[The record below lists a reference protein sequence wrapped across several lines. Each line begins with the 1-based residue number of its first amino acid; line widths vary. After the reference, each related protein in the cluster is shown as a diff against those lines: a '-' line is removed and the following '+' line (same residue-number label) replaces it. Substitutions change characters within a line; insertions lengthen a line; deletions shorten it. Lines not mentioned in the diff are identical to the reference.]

1 MTHHYAEMG
10 NRIMDA
16 SIRERD
22 DEKMKSAVNVN
33 VKRGLENHE
42 KHPGGKRGRED
53 VTDKDG
59 SPHFSMKRGR
69 MENEKDDEI
78 LAECPLFKNDIQECG
93 SKNVKD
99 LNLDSVRAV
108 SSSSSGSAK
117 RIAEKQVQGGI
128 NPSTVGGPPL
138 SKPPAVGGQPLS
150 KPPAVGGPPLS
161 KPPMLGGQPL
171 SNPPAVGGQPLSNP
185 PEVGGQSLSKPP
197 AVGGQPLSKPPPAG
211 GQPLSKPPAAV
222 GGQPL
227 SKPRAV
233 GGQPLSKPPAV
244 GGQPLSKPPAV
255 GGQSLIKPPAVGGQS
270 LSNPLKRY
278 LPANFVS
285 MNEYTGNNYWSEPF
299 HKEIVR

>member
-1 MTHHYAEMG
+1 MTHDYAEMG

-53 VTDKDG
+53 VTDKEG

-78 LAECPLFKNDIQECG
+78 LTLCPLNKNDIQECG
-93 SKNVKD
+93 SKKVKD

-108 SSSSSGSAK
+108 SSSSSSGSAK
-117 RIAEKQVQGGI
+117 RIADKQVQGGI
-128 NPSTVGGPPL
+128 NPSTVGGQPL
-138 SKPPAVGGQPLS
+138 SKPAAVGGQP
-150 KPPAVGGPPLS
+150 
-161 KPPMLGGQPL
+161 M

-185 PEVGGQSLSKPP
+185 PTLTKQHQNSLTS
-197 AVGGQPLSKPPPAG
+197 
-211 GQPLSKPPAAV
+211 
-222 GGQPL
+222 
-227 SKPRAV
+227 
-233 GGQPLSKPPAV
+233 
-244 GGQPLSKPPAV
+244 
-255 GGQSLIKPPAVGGQS
+255 
-270 LSNPLKRY
+270 Y

-285 MNEYTGNNYWSEPF
+285 LNEYTGNNYWSEPF
-299 HKEIVR
+299 HKEMIR

>member
-1 MTHHYAEMG
+1 MTHHYDEMG
-10 NRIMDA
+10 NRIIDA

-59 SPHFSMKRGR
+59 SPHLSMKRGR
-69 MENEKDDEI
+69 MENEKKDDEI
-78 LAECPLFKNDIQECG
+78 LAVCPLSKNKIQECG

-108 SSSSSGSAK
+108 SSSSGSTK

-128 NPSTVGGPPL
+128 NPSTVGGPPM

-150 KPPAVGGPPLS
+150 NPPAVGGQPLS
-161 KPPMLGGQPL
+161 NPLAVGGQPL

-185 PEVGGQSLSKPP
+185 PTLPKQHQNSLTS
-197 AVGGQPLSKPPPAG
+197 
-211 GQPLSKPPAAV
+211 
-222 GGQPL
+222 
-227 SKPRAV
+227 
-233 GGQPLSKPPAV
+233 
-244 GGQPLSKPPAV
+244 
-255 GGQSLIKPPAVGGQS
+255 
-270 LSNPLKRY
+270 Y

-285 MNEYTGNNYWSEPF
+285 LNEYTGNNYWSEPF
-299 HKEIVR
+299 HKEMVR